1 MLVAHQQEMIT
12 QSLKLSDAE
21 KRVTVAEQ
29 LANAEKKEQEL
40 RTQQLLNKMELQRE
54 EAMRKLQIQAE
65 VNRQQEAEDW
75 AKKQAESDM
84 QIIIDAIH
92 DASLARKEKDYI
104 QELEY
109 KKSLAALEQD
119 KQKAYGETVAY
130 IMASIGPDL
139 VAAMNSKS
147 NADMTVAISQA
158 LAPYALAKGESV
170 AEVVNTLLRGTSLE
184 DAING
189 INLNV

>member
-1 MLVAHQQEMIT
+1 
-12 QSLKLSDAE
+12 
-21 KRVTVAEQ
+21 
-29 LANAEKKEQEL
+29 
-40 RTQQLLNKMELQRE
+40 MELQRE

-65 VNRQQEAEDW
+65 VNRQQEIEDL

-84 QIIIDAIH
+84 QVIIDAIH
-92 DASLARKEKDYI
+92 EASLARKDKDYA
-104 QELEY
+104 QDLEY
-109 KKSLAALEQD
+109 KKSLAALEQA
-119 KQKAYGETVAY
+119 KQQAYASTISQ
-130 IMASIGPDL
+130 IMMSIGPDL

-158 LAPYALAKGESV
+158 LAPYALAKCESV

-184 DAING
+184 DAVNG

>member
-1 MLVAHQQEMIT
+1 MTDEKVARINALYRK
-12 QSLKLSDAE
+12 SKAE
-21 KRVTVAEQ
+21 GLTD
-29 LANAEKKEQEL
+29 AEKKEQEL

-84 QIIIDAIH
+84 QTIVNAIH
-92 DASLARKEKDYI
+92 EASLARKEKDYA
-104 QELEY
+104 QDLEY
-109 KKSLAALEQD
+109 KKHIAALEQA
-119 KQKAYGETVAY
+119 KQKAYAETIAS

-139 VAAMNSKS
+139 VSAMNSKS

-158 LAPYALAKGESV
+158 IAPYALAKDESV
-170 AEVVNTLLRGTSLE
+170 SEVVNKLLRGTSLE
-184 DAING
+184 DTING
-189 INLNV
+189 VNLNVN